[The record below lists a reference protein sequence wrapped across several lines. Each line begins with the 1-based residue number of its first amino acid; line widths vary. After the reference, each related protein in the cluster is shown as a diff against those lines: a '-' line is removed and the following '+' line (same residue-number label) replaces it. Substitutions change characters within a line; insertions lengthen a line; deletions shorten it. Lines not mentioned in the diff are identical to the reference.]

1 MKFKEYMN
9 EANLKD
15 FMNDILYK
23 KVLTAK
29 TRKEYD
35 EAVNVLTSIRGPQAL
50 KNLKNVLKKKKK

>member
-1 MKFKEYMN
+1 MKFSKYINEYD
-9 EANLKD
+9 LKD

-35 EAVNVLTSIRGPQAL
+35 EAVNVLKSIRGPQAL
-50 KNLKNVLKKKKK
+50 ENLKRVLKKK

>member
-1 MKFKEYMN
+1 MKIREYLE
-9 EANLKD
+9 EADLKD

-50 KNLKNVLKKKKK
+50 KNLKKALKKK